1 MSAAPEAVTLA
12 RFAPGSLVRARGRE
26 WVVLPESSDDLLV
39 LRALGGADDETAGV
53 LVGFEPVEAAQ
64 FAWPDPDQAGDHL
77 GGRLL
82 ADAARL
88 GFRSS
93 AGPFRSFGA
102 IAVEPRPYQL
112 VPLLMALRLDP
123 VRLLIADDVGIGKTI
138 EAGLVAKELLVSGGA
153 TGLCVLCPPHLA
165 EQWQSELSAKFHLDA
180 ELVLTS
186 TASRLERSC
195 GFGESIFDVFPYT
208 IVSTDFIKSD
218 RRRDEFVR
226 SAPDLVVVD
235 EAHTCA
241 ADVRGRGAAHQRYRL
256 LSDLTADAARHV
268 VLVTA
273 TPHSGNEG
281 AFRSLIGLLDPSF
294 SALPDD
300 EQIDERTRARL
311 ARHFVQRR
319 RADIRAYL
327 DVDTP
332 FPERLELPESDGRYQ
347 LSPAYRSFVEEVLA
361 WAREAVADERGGRH
375 RQRVRWWSVLALLRS
390 LASSPAAAAA
400 TLRNRAAPAQ
410 TTTVEEADDAGRR
423 SVLDQDDADDAGR
436 PDAAPGAD
444 PDPNDS
450 DGGGGGDR
458 ADRRRLRAMA
468 EQADQL
474 AGAEDAKLAH
484 TAKLVR
490 QLVAEGYNPIV
501 FCRFIPT
508 ADYVAEHLAKV
519 LGDGVAVESVTGVL
533 PPAERESRVAALGE
547 AARRVLVATDCLS
560 EGINLQECFDA
571 VVHYDLPWNPTRLEQ
586 REGRVDRY
594 GQPSPTVKVATVYGV
609 DNVIDEI
616 VLDVLLRK
624 HRKIRSEL
632 GISIPVPG
640 SNDEFIESVF
650 ERLFAKEN
658 RQLSL
663 FAAPVKAVQETLFAE
678 WDRAAEK
685 EKRSRTRYAQHTIST
700 DEVAAELDAVR
711 AAIGSDTDVA
721 RFVRDALSA
730 LGGSVA
736 GDGTTLA
743 TEPVRISLGD
753 LPRAARDLLGLD
765 GDELVGRYQPTLRA
779 GETYLSRTHPVVAG
793 LAGFLLDTAL
803 DRHVQSPAARC
814 GAIRTTAVEVSTTV
828 LLVRHRFDLSLGRR
842 QEPDHALLA
851 EELAVTAFAGSP
863 GAATWLAAEDAEA
876 LLGLP
881 PAGNVTPEQRAG
893 LLRHLVDRAE
903 LLTPA
908 LEAQAADRARELAAT
923 HRRVRRDAGASSR
936 VTVKAH
942 LPVDVLGLY
951 LYLPA

>member
-1 MSAAPEAVTLA
+1 MSAAPETPATS

-26 WVVLPESSDDLLV
+26 WVVLPESSDELLV
-39 LRALGGADDETAGV
+39 LRALGGAVDETAGV
-53 LVGFEPVEAAQ
+53 LVGFEPVEPAE

-138 EAGLVAKELLVSGGA
+138 EAGLVAKELLVSGEA
-153 TGLCVLCPPHLA
+153 KGLCVLCPPHLA
-165 EQWQSELSAKFHLDA
+165 EQWQAELSAKFHVDA

-195 GFGESIFDVFPYT
+195 LGESIFDVFPYT
-208 IVSTDFIKSD
+208 IVSTDFIKTD

-241 ADVRGRGAAHQRYRL
+241 ADVRGRGAAHQRFRL
-256 LSDLTADAARHV
+256 LSELTADRTRHV

-294 SALPDD
+294 SGLPED

-319 RADIRAYL
+319 RSDIRAYL

-332 FPERLELPESDGRYQ
+332 FPERLELPEDGGRYQ
-347 LSPAYRSFVEEVLA
+347 LTAAYRSFVEEVLA
-361 WAREAVADERGGRH
+361 WAREAVADESGGRH

-436 PDAAPGAD
+436 PDTAPGVD
-444 PDPNDS
+444 PDGSN
-450 DGGGGGDR
+450 GGSGGER
-458 ADRRRLRAMA
+458 VDRRRLRAMA
-468 EQADQL
+468 ERADQL
-474 AGAEDAKLAH
+474 AGTEDAKLAH
-484 TAKLVR
+484 TATLVR

-508 ADYVAEHLAKV
+508 ADYVAEHLAKA
-519 LGDGVAVESVTGVL
+519 LGSSVAIESVTGAL
-533 PPAERESRVAALGE
+533 PPAEREGRVSALGG

-560 EGINLQECFDA
+560 EGINLQEYFDA

-594 GQPSPTVKVATVYGV
+594 GQPSQMVKVATVYGV

-650 ERLFAKEN
+650 ERLFTKEN

-663 FAAPVKAVQETLFAE
+663 FSAPVKAVRETLFAE

-700 DEVAAELDAVR
+700 DEVAAELAAVR
-711 AAIGSDTDVA
+711 SAIGSGTDVA
-721 RFVRDALSA
+721 RFVRDAVSA
-730 LGGSVA
+730 LEGTIA

-743 TEPVRISLGD
+743 AEPVRISLGG
-753 LPRAARDLLGLD
+753 LPRAARDLLGTD
-765 GDELVGRYQPTLRA
+765 GETLVGRYQPTLRA

-793 LAGFLLDTAL
+793 LAGYLLDTAL
-803 DRHVQSPAARC
+803 DSHTASPAARC
-814 GAIRTTAVEVSTTV
+814 GAIRTTAVEVTTTV
-828 LLVRHRFDLSLGRR
+828 LLVRHRFDLTVGKRGG
-842 QEPDHALLA
+842 PDEQLLA
-851 EELAVTAFAGSP
+851 EELAVTGFAGSA
-863 GAATWLAAEDAEA
+863 GFATWLPAEVAEA

-881 PAGNVTPEQRAG
+881 PNGNVAPEERAQFIG
-893 LLRHLVDRAE
+893 HLVERAE
-903 LLTPA
+903 LLVPA